1 MAENK
6 EIEQKGE
13 PEAPPAAAA
22 SAPAEENKISFDDIA
37 DPISIRELLE
47 AGVHFGHQTKRWNPK
62 MRPYIFGSRNGIHII
77 DLQQTADLFRRAYN
91 YVVEAV
97 ARGGHVVFVGTK
109 RQAQEIVI
117 EESTRAGMFY
127 VTNRWLGGTLTNFRT
142 IKGALER
149 MRQIERMGEDGTFE
163 RMAKKEIL
171 QMTRELERLENH
183 VGGIKNMNGLPA
195 VIYVVDPKKEEI
207 AVSEAGKLDIP
218 IVGLTDTNC
227 DPDPIDFVIP
237 GNDDAMRSVRIVTQ
251 KIADACLEG
260 QRRRRELMTSG
271 GSRQQQDQPQ
281 RSAEGGKGPSVD
293 FAARRGRKR

>member
-1 MAENK
+1 MAEN
-6 EIEQKGE
+6 ENEVERKGE
-13 PEAPPAAAA
+13 PAAPPAEAAPEA
-22 SAPAEENKISFDDIA
+22 KITFDDIA

-77 DLQQTADLFRRAYN
+77 DLQQTAELFRRAYN
-91 YVVEAV
+91 YIVEAV
-97 ARGGHVVFVGTK
+97 ARGGHVLFVGTK
-109 RQAQEIVI
+109 RQAQEII
-117 EESTRAGMFY
+117 NEEATRAGMFY

-149 MRQIERMGEDGTFE
+149 VRQIERMAEDGTFE
-163 RMAKKEIL
+163 RMAKKEVL
-171 QMTRELERLENH
+171 QMTRELERLEKH

-195 VIYVVDPKKEEI
+195 VIFVVDPKKEEI

-251 KIADACLEG
+251 KVADACLEG

-271 GSRQQQDQPQ
+271 GPRQAEP
-281 RSAEGGKGPSVD
+281 RPSAEGKGPSVD